1 MARWSK
7 AAKRAVRSY
16 NAYKRKLKEY
26 GRDYGRSFK
35 PVPYK
40 VFLEK
45 YRERRQEVEAGE
57 RRTLG
62 NIASEFIKNE
72 ARPEV
77 LYREYEKRLDKRVDY
92 MMKRGLTPD
101 NALHLSYREF
111 VAAYE
116 SYKHDLKLE
125 VEKGE
130 RKSVSDIVG
139 MMVSDQVYQVSGKQF
154 AETMR
159 AIEEWN
165 ASHPDQQIDLGEGAN
180 KNSLFYQMKMR
191 TETFEDS
198 GWFDIIQATR
208 EDLFKKFTAQGMDPR
223 KIKKEVAREISRT
236 FYGSK

>member
-62 NIASEFIKNE
+62 NIASEFIKTE

-130 RKSVSDIVG
+130 RKSVGDIVG

-165 ASHPDQQIDLGEGAN
+165 ASHPDQQIDLGDAAN

-191 TETFEDS
+191 TETFEDTE
-198 GWFDIIQATR
+198 WFDLIRARRDQ
-208 EDLFKKFTAQGMDPR
+208 LFAEGKS
-223 KIKKEVAREISRT
+223 KKEVAREISRT